1 MFSNLFFITL
11 LNIRKYFSGIHFSKK
26 ITFQQISGVQV
37 QNAKCRLSL
46 SKPMTLPNLNM
57 IFFYAPDHNRQIGDS
72 DPGKF
77 WKLF

>member
-11 LNIRKYFSGIHFSKK
+11 LNIRKYFPGIYFSKK
-26 ITFQQISGVQV
+26 NYFPANKRGPST
-37 QNAKCRLSL
+37 KCRLSL